1 MASLSVAVACACMLL
16 GSLLAVNANAAPCG
30 VVPAGT
36 YFHENSPIYSCN
48 HVYHVIWQ
56 SDGNLVVYSPYRAL
70 WASGTN
76 GRATTSTV
84 MQGDG
89 NLVIYGYTGAIWA
102 TGTGPGHP
110 GAWLNM
116 QNDGN
121 LVIYWYNGA
130 GLVPIWASG
139 TNGEV

>member
-1 MASLSVAVACACMLL
+1 M
-16 GSLLAVNANAAPCG
+16 
-30 VVPAGT
+30 
-36 YFHENSPIYSCN
+36 
-48 HVYHVIWQ
+48 
-56 SDGNLVVYSPYRAL
+56 YSPYRAL